1 MYGSSPWGV
10 IISSSEPSAVI
21 RQPVFMNSFLANILS
36 EESFLH
42 AFPVHCVMRIL
53 LCFALKLSCHMSKFS
68 SSSSHSS
75 NSANHR
81 KLNKIKNAHW
91 TNTSKKK
98 YWYAVSKGSFTLNDL
113 KLTWEAK
120 AFYPLGA
127 YIGLIFCNN
136 VFQWDIFWYFTLNIL
151 WFSQGWRW
159 SETFFDAVV
168 EYSTCKYCTW
178 ELFEW
183 QTQ

>member
-1 MYGSSPWGV
+1 MILENLRQNALEIGSMQEKEKELKSLWTIDLWAMMYIWESSRGNYL
-10 IISSSEPSAVI
+10 
-21 RQPVFMNSFLANILS
+21 R
-36 EESFLH
+36 
-42 AFPVHCVMRIL
+42 RIL
-53 LCFALKLSCHMSKFS
+53 LMISTWVKFS
-68 SSSSHSS
+68 ESQKAKQDKKRPLS
-75 NSANHR
+75 
-81 KLNKIKNAHW
+81 
-91 TNTSKKK
+91 NTSTKK

-127 YIGLIFCNN
+127 YIGLIFCNTL
-136 VFQWDIFWYFTLNIL
+136 FQWDIFWYFTLNIL
-151 WFSQGWRW
+151 WLSQSWRW
-159 SETFFDAVV
+159 SETFFDTVV